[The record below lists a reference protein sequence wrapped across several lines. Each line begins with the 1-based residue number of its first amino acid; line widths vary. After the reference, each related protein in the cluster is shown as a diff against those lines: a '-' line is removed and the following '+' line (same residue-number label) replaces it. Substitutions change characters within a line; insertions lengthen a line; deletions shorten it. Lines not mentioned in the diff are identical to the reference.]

1 MNNLDHKIPRDGNVE
16 IGADEPQKDTL
27 NVNYKR
33 DFTVDIEADIA
44 IPPANCK
51 SEEGKKL
58 MEGRGIEVGN
68 IFQLGTHYSSK
79 MKGAVFMDQ
88 DGKDKP
94 YYMGCY
100 GIGVG
105 RTMATIVEVSN
116 DENGIIW
123 PKSVTP
129 YEVHLLN
136 LGSEE
141 SVKSRADRL
150 HEDLKKAGVSVLYD
164 DRDESAGIKLK
175 DADLIG
181 IPLRLVVSSRTMSK
195 NSVEWK
201 ERSQKDAKGV
211 TFDALIGE
219 IKSYYA
225 S

>member
-1 MNNLDHKIPRDGNVE
+1 
-16 IGADEPQKDTL
+16 
-27 NVNYKR
+27 
-33 DFTVDIEADIA
+33 
-44 IPPANCK
+44 
-51 SEEGKKL
+51 
-58 MEGRGIEVGN
+58 
-68 IFQLGTHYSSK
+68 
-79 MKGAVFMDQ
+79 MDQ